1 MGFSLNPL
9 HDLSSMLHTGEKMFG
24 DGAKGFKDVMDDAAK
39 VVAHM
44 TPSEIGHTAL
54 NVAGM
59 VPVIG
64 APADAIN
71 AGWYAAQGDWGNA
84 ALSAA
89 TAIPGLGDV
98 VGGARLGATALK
110 IGEDGVKAERLI
122 KDGTEAAST
131 AKNAE
136 KALNGVEAAGGA
148 GAETA
153 SKGAEA
159 AGKGAEAT
167 ERASTAGK
175 ADLALTYKPGWTA
188 SQKAEADAKVQ
199 ILDKGDTVVTAVK
212 RSGTSAAKRYESAG
226 GKLVPGSD
234 IDHAVD
240 LQLGGADTVS
250 NMWPLN
256 SSVNRSLGSQI
267 HQQIKDLPVGT
278 VINRVTIGPR

>member
-9 HDLSSMLHTGEKMFG
+9 HDLSSVLHTGEKIIG
-24 DGAKGFKDVMDDAAK
+24 DGAKGFKDAMDDAAN
-39 VVAHM
+39 VATHM
-44 TPSEIGHTAL
+44 SPSEIGHTVL

-71 AGWYAAQGDWGNA
+71 AGWYAAQGDWANA

-136 KALNGVEAAGGA
+136 KAFNGAKAVGSA
-148 GAETA
+148 GAEAA

-159 AGKGAEAT
+159 AEAA

-199 ILDKGDTVVTAVK
+199 ILDKGDTVVTAVQ
-212 RSGTSAAKRYESAG
+212 RSGTSAARRYESAG
-226 GKLVPGSD
+226 GKLVPGAD

-240 LQLGGADTVS
+240 LQLGGSDTVS